1 MNLRRADCQAPIAA
15 VQHGGPHK
23 EGTAMRDERQYGD
36 AIRIRFR
43 PEQLKAL
50 DLMAERV
57 GNTRSGLV
65 RHLVAK
71 SIAEASK

>member
-1 MNLRRADCQAPIAA
+1 
-15 VQHGGPHK
+15 
-23 EGTAMRDERQYGD
+23 MRDERQYGD